1 MRNNILIFFIS
12 LLVGLLI
19 LFFRVNYENKTGESK
34 SCWNITELKEGDSK
48 NFFDRGLAISQG
60 KQYYS
65 GCENAPIVAF
75 FRPPVYPLFLAVSFL
90 VFGISFKVIII
101 LQIIIAS
108 LCVLF
113 ISKIT
118 DLLFGKKISITAAVL
133 ANFYYPMWNDAMI
146 INSEL
151 LSMFLGLAA
160 LYYLIKIYTQ
170 KNIRITPIIISGM
183 LAGLASLTRGQF
195 FFYSL
200 LLIIF
205 IFASTGK
212 NKITGLKYSVYWF
225 ASCLI
230 PVISWTIYAYASA
243 GIFIFISS
251 QGALSI
257 WWGWSPLVVLEEQYP
272 IWNNLWDKSFIRDD
286 MIGEYLPVKSTS
298 WFLNE
303 AYSFIVKY
311 PVDSLKI
318 AYYKLLDSWGFIS
331 IYSDGS
337 LFGKILKILKLNWDL
352 FLAVPGFV
360 FLWKQKSRKVFGV
373 YVLSACLIFT
383 AVSILT
389 AGLVRYRIPYLDP
402 LLIIFASVTV
412 QKIYSNFLSRKTKA

>member
-1 MRNNILIFFIS
+1 VRNNIIIFIIS
-12 LLVGLLI
+12 LIAGLLI
-19 LFFRVNYENKTGESK
+19 LFFRVNYENYTGESK

-60 KQYYS
+60 KQYYA
-65 GCENAPIVAF
+65 GCESAPIVAF

-118 DLLFGKKISITAAVL
+118 GLLYGKTISATAAVL
-133 ANFYYPMWNDAMI
+133 ANLYYPMWNDAMI

-151 LSMFLGLAA
+151 LSMFLGLVA
-160 LYYLIKIYTQ
+160 LYYLIKNYTQ
-170 KNIRITPIIISGM
+170 KNLSLTPVLLSG
-183 LAGLASLTRGQF
+183 LFAGLASLTRGQF

-205 IFASTGK
+205 IFASAEK
-212 NKITGLKYSVYWF
+212 NRIKGFKFSAYWLSV
-225 ASCLI
+225 CLI
-230 PVISWTIYAYASA
+230 PIASWTVYAYAAA
-243 GIFIFISS
+243 GVFIFISS

-272 IWNNLWDKSFIRDD
+272 IWNNLWDKSFIKDD
-286 MIGEYLPVKSTS
+286 MIGEYLPVKSSS

-303 AYSFIVKY
+303 AYSFIIKY

-337 LFGKILKILKLNWDL
+337 LFGKILKIFKLNWDL
-352 FLAVPGFV
+352 FLAIPGFI
-360 FLWKQKSRKVFGV
+360 FLWKQKSRKVFGL
-373 YVLSACLIFT
+373 YVLSACIVFT
-383 AVSILT
+383 FVSILT

-412 QKIYSNFLSRKTKA
+412 QKIYSIYLSRKTKV